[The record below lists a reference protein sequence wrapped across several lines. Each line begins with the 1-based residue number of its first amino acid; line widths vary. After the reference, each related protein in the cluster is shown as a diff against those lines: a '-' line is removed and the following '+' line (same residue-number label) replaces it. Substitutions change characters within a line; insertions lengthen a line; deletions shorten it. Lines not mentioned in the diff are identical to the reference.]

1 MRRRI
6 VFIALLLQ
14 MALASVAFA
23 ESSQITNG
31 LNYLA
36 STQNADGSW
45 ISGEEQTIATTKIIE
60 TLKLLNQT
68 STANYTNALSW
79 LQNQQLESTNHVAE
93 RIFTLAI
100 GGPDSTALIS
110 YLDELALAWGG
121 YDDFMV
127 DNLDT
132 ASALQALKAINY
144 ANQTTIQSAISY
156 LLAHQNSD
164 GGWGF
169 ENGDI
174 SNLYMTA
181 VVISTL
187 SKFKNTYNLQ
197 NQINNGAV
205 YLLSKQNADGGFGS
219 LLSTA
224 YETGLTMEALI
235 ASGVN
240 IFSASQPA
248 INYLASSQL
257 ADGSWDA
264 DPYTTALALRAFVY
278 FKPDMVITASD
289 ITFSKPDPVA
299 GDTIEVTAN
308 IRNDGPAVAT
318 DVAVKFYNGDPD
330 AGGTLIGESV
340 VPSIAAFGSTQAKI
354 TWTIPTAFA
363 GQVFVVVNPLKT
375 VDELN
380 TNNNIAS
387 KNLTTATLPDL
398 SISSADISFNPS
410 SAHAG
415 ESVVIS
421 ASVRNIGESS
431 ANNVVVDFYDGDPNA
446 NGTAIGTSVI
456 SSISAGNAAAASI
469 SGTFTNGVHSIYV
482 IIDRANSI
490 SEGSKTN
497 NTATKALTISSGKI
511 DLSIVKEDISF
522 SPINPKDG
530 SQVAINAAIRNLG
543 ESTINN
549 AEVAF
554 YLGDP
559 NAGGTAIGSIVTV
572 PAISAGGLANVNV
585 SWDLT
590 GHAGENNIYV
600 KVDPQNLITETT
612 KLNNQAYKAIVVLG
626 SSGADLSISAGDIQI
641 TPSQPN
647 AGEQA
652 VISATIYNIGTQ
664 DATNVRV
671 ETSLGDPRLGG
682 AFVFGSQ
689 TIPSIPQGGSATVQ
703 TTLNTTGYAGTYQIY
718 FNIDPLGSVIET
730 DKINNLA
737 RKSIIV
743 KVFTAPDLAV
753 TAIDTSGIT
762 TDSQTLAI
770 SGNVLVTIKN
780 SGNSNVTVPFDITV
794 FEDTDKDKKLTSG
807 TDNLVGSVTYNYNLV
822 SGASDTLMIPVSG
835 TVLFK
840 DNLLYAMV
848 DSANSVE
855 EINETNNIFNTGE
868 KCKIT
873 PSAGTFSPVVKWK
886 WTGSNILPEYNQVT
900 MTPVVGRIAD
910 TNGDGVI
917 DEKDVPAIIFNTWIF
932 GNSSNNYNYDGVLRA
947 IRGDNGQEIL
957 TISDSSLRVNPTAQI
972 ALGDIDNDGFI
983 EIIVPASDRSVLCFD
998 HTGVLKWKSP
1008 VVSSQGNMWGGPSIA
1023 DIDNNGYPVVIIAA
1037 TVLNGNDG
1045 SIRWQG
1051 TGDGSGPST
1060 FIAPLS
1066 NVADIDLDG
1075 VPEIIYGRTAYKNDG
1090 TILWHAPIS
1099 WQNGYSIIGKI
1110 DDNDPYPQVILSV
1123 SCNLYLLDHRGQTKW
1138 STSIGYGNCGAPTA
1152 ADFDGDGKPEIGV
1165 VSDGWYVVF
1174 KNDGSVLW
1182 QASIQESSSSSTSS
1196 TVFDFYGDGNPNVV
1210 YNDEQYLKIF
1220 NGSNGQLL
1228 YQMANTSATATEY
1241 PIVVDVDNDKH
1252 AEIIVSGNKIGNP
1265 GIVVL
1270 EDANDNWVNTRQIWN
1285 QYNYHITNIN
1295 DNGTIP
1301 RIEQNNWDIYNNY
1314 RCNVPIMGITDATLS
1329 YITADSTNFPSSIK
1343 ISARLGN
1350 GGALVLPLNVD
1361 VNFYDGDPAS
1371 GGIFIGATK
1380 TTKDINPG
1388 EYENVSVTWN
1398 NPAAGVHNVFAIAD
1412 GSNKITEC
1420 SRNNNIANAS
1430 FTFIDSSIINLP
1442 DLTLSPSDIVII
1454 SPNLTDGQSAVINAT
1469 IYNIGTLGAT
1479 NVGVSFYDGDPAN
1492 GGTLIGA
1499 TTVSG
1504 VGAGATAITSVVW
1517 NTYGQSG
1524 RNYIHVVI
1532 DPQNLIVELN
1542 KNNNASLVAI
1552 DVAVPTKP
1560 DLAITISDINVSNAN
1575 PKAGEILL
1583 VDATIHNLGTVVSNV
1598 EVSLYD
1604 GDRAVG
1610 GTLIIEKTITPII
1623 QSGGTAALS
1632 FEINTLGLSGNH
1644 VYYIYIDPNNK
1655 IDEVNET
1662 NNAASVSTTISLTN
1676 LNLTI
1681 STDKTD
1687 YTADEVM
1694 QIATN
1699 ISNLAATGRTESLE
1713 IKITDT
1719 FGSAVTSLITD
1730 QQITLDANEHKTF
1743 STSWNTGNIYSGD
1756 YKVVALLNETGVV
1769 VARAEKQFTISSIKS
1784 VASKISADKMSY
1796 KANETVTVSG
1806 TVQSTA
1812 ANIILSNL
1820 TAKVTFLNANGTVLY
1835 TSNNTITTLTPGQ
1848 LIQQK
1853 SYWNTGGNPQG
1864 SYNVKLEVFDGS
1876 NLLSISTASF
1886 TITGTTV
1893 SAQGINGSIS
1903 ATPNIVYA
1911 GSDISIGYTVTN
1923 SGNEDIPNLRI
1934 KILIVD
1940 PVTQMVKAEITD
1952 QQAVAKG
1959 SSIIVVGLNNISTSA
1974 LVPGTYIAIL
1984 QVATAAMTEFKTL
1997 SKANFEVKT
2006 GLEITKYI
2014 SDATNLLVWVNKK
2027 CDLLPG
2033 ILNMSCLCD
2042 DSRSYVKTDL
2052 LEKALK
2058 DAGVNYHIVYN
2069 KNNFQQEIR
2078 NPSYSDYMILGDK
2091 YLLDSNF
2098 ADELREAVFAGKG
2111 IISSL
2116 YVKYGGLGTPVSG
2129 ALWLSYLL
2137 FSQHTIDLNSS
2148 PVAAANSFVAYG
2160 KAVSVTALSGATV
2173 AGWIR
2178 SFHSPA
2184 IVLNDYGQ
2192 GRSVY
2197 YAFDLLETLNE
2208 QNYEDLANL
2217 IKNSV
2222 LYVHRP
2228 LIDNSSFLPYQFV
2241 PVNVKI
2247 KSLGCL
2253 FNLQVKET
2261 YPAGFR
2267 IYDPVTNQWITKN
2280 PWIKDMHIESNE
2292 IKNFQYY
2299 ALTPD
2304 AQGLYTLQ
2312 TEIGFLENGTYQ
2324 TYTNLD
2330 VNVNVE
2336 GQDKTVLADD
2346 IIAVL
2351 RALRVNVIDKLTIYS
2366 AIHYIEMVKS
2376 RDRQGSSKS
2385 ICQENILDMLT
2396 AINKIVLITSCDTTQ
2411 VRLMMDM
2418 LLRIYENKYYFW

>member
-1 MRRRI
+1 MRNKTI
-6 VFIALLLQ
+6 LSVLLIQIILT
-14 MALASVAFA
+14 SITFA
-23 ESSQITNG
+23 QSSQITNG

-36 STQNADGSW
+36 AAQNSDGSW
-45 ISGEEQTIATTKIIE
+45 LSGEEQTITTIKVIE

-68 STANYTNALSW
+68 GTTNYINALSW
-79 LQNQQLESTNHVAE
+79 LQNQPLETTNQVAE
-93 RIFTLAI
+93 RIYSLAV
-100 GGPDSTALIS
+100 GGSDSVALIS
-110 YLDELALAWGG
+110 YLDERALAWGG
-121 YDDFMV
+121 YDDFTV

-132 ASALQALKAINY
+132 TSALQALKAINY

-156 LLAHQNSD
+156 LLLHQNSD
-164 GGWGF
+164 SGWGF
-169 ENGDI
+169 DNGDV

-187 SKFKNTYNLQ
+187 SQFTNTYNLQ
-197 NQINNGAV
+197 NQINNGAA
-205 YLLSKQNADGGFGS
+205 YLLSKQNTDGGFGS
-219 LLSTA
+219 SPSTA
-224 YETGLTMEALI
+224 YETGLAMEALI

-240 IFSASQPA
+240 ITSASQPA

-257 ADGSWDA
+257 ADGSWDE
-264 DPYTTALALRAFVY
+264 DPYTTALAIRAFVY
-278 FKPDMVITASD
+278 FKPDMVIATSD

-308 IRNDGPAVAT
+308 IRNDGPAVAS
-318 DVAVKFYNGDPD
+318 DVTVKFYNGDPD
-330 AGGTLIGESV
+330 TGGTLIGESV

-354 TWTIPTAFA
+354 TWTIPAAFA
-363 GQVFVVVNPLKT
+363 GEVFVVVNPLNT
-375 VDELN
+375 VEELN
-380 TNNNIAS
+380 NSNDKAS

-410 SAHAG
+410 LPHAG
-415 ESVVIS
+415 ESVNIAV
-421 ASVRNIGESS
+421 SVRNIGETS
-431 ANNVVVDFYDGDPNA
+431 ASNIAVDFYDGDPNA
-446 NGTAIGTSVI
+446 GGTAIGTSII
-456 SSISAGNAAAASI
+456 SSISAGGTASASI
-469 SGTFTNGVHSIYV
+469 SGTFTNGEHSIYV
-482 IIDRANSI
+482 VIDRANSI
-490 SEGSKTN
+490 NEGSKTN

-522 SPINPKDG
+522 SPANPKEG
-530 SQVAINAAIRNLG
+530 SQVTINAAIRNLG
-543 ESTINN
+543 ESTENN
-549 AEVAF
+549 AEVTF

-559 NAGGTAIGSIVTV
+559 STGGTAIGAVITV

-585 SWDLT
+585 SWDST

-612 KLNNQAYKAIVVLG
+612 KLNNQAYRTIVVLG
-626 SSGADLSISAGDIQI
+626 NSGADLSISASDIQI
-641 TPSQPN
+641 TPAQPN

-652 VISATIYNIGTQ
+652 VISATVYNIGTQ

-682 AFVFGSQ
+682 AFVFGTQ
-689 TIPSIPQGGSATVQ
+689 TVPSIPQGGSVTVQ
-703 TTLNTTGYAGTYQIY
+703 TTLDTTGYAGTYQIY
-718 FNIDPLGSVIET
+718 FNIDPVGNVIET
-730 DKINNLA
+730 DKLNNIA
-737 RKSIIV
+737 RKSILV
-743 KVFTAPDLAV
+743 KAFTAPDLTV
-753 TAIDTSGIT
+753 TAIDTAGMT
-762 TDSQTLAI
+762 TDSQALTI
-770 SGNVLVTIKN
+770 SGSVQVTIKN
-780 SGNSNVTVPFDITV
+780 GGNSNTTAPFDVTV
-794 FEDTDKDKKLTSG
+794 FEDTDKDKKFTPG
-807 TDNLVGSVTYNYNLV
+807 IDNVVGSATYNSNLAE
-822 SGASDTLMIPVSG
+822 GASDIIGMPVSG

-848 DSANSVE
+848 DSANSVA
-855 EINETNNIFNTGE
+855 EINETNNILSTGA
-868 KCKIT
+868 KCEIT
-873 PSAGTFSPVVKWK
+873 PSAGAFNPVVKWK
-886 WTGSNILPEYNQVT
+886 WTGSNILAEYNQVM

-917 DEKDVPAIIFNTWIF
+917 DERDVPAIIFSTWF
-932 GNSSNNYNYDGVLRA
+932 YGNYGNHYNDDGVLRA
-947 IRGDNGQEIL
+947 IRGDNGQEIF

-972 ALGDIDNDGFI
+972 ALGDIDNDGFL
-983 EIIVPASDRSVLCFD
+983 EIIVPASDRSVFCFE

-1008 VVSSQGNMWGGPSIA
+1008 VVSFQGNMWGGPSIA
-1023 DIDNNGYPVVIIAA
+1023 DIDNSGNPVVVIASI
-1037 TVLNGNDG
+1037 VLNGNDG

-1051 TGDGSGPST
+1051 TGDGTGPST
-1060 FIAPLS
+1060 FLAPLS

-1075 VPEIIYGRTAYKNDG
+1075 IPEIIYGRTAYKNDG

-1110 DDNDPYPQVILSV
+1110 DDNDPYPQVVLSV

-1138 STSIGYGNCGAPTA
+1138 STGIGYGNCGAPTL
-1152 ADFDGDGKPEIGV
+1152 ADFDGDGKSEIGV

-1174 KNDGSVLW
+1174 ENDGSVLW
-1182 QASIQESSSSSTSS
+1182 QALIQESSSSSTSS

-1210 YNDEQYLKIF
+1210 YNDEQYLKIY

-1295 DNGTIP
+1295 DNGSIP

-1314 RCNVPIMGITDATLS
+1314 RCNVPIMGTADATVS
-1329 YITADSTNFPSSIK
+1329 YIVADSTNFPSSV
-1343 ISARLGN
+1343 SLAVRLGN

-1380 TTKDINPG
+1380 TTKDIKSG
-1388 EYENVSVTWN
+1388 EYENVSMTWN
-1398 NPAAGVHNVFAIAD
+1398 NPTAGVHNIFAVAD

-1420 SRNNNIANAS
+1420 SQNNNIANAS

-1469 IYNIGTLGAT
+1469 IHNIGTLGAS
-1479 NVGVSFYDGDPAN
+1479 NIEVSFFDGDPAN
-1492 GGTLIGA
+1492 GGTLIGS
-1499 TTVSG
+1499 TTVPG
-1504 VGAGATAITSVVW
+1504 VGAGATTITSVVW
-1517 NTYGQSG
+1517 DTYGQSG

-1532 DPQNLIVELN
+1532 DPQNLITELN

-1583 VDATIHNLGTVVSNV
+1583 VNATVHNLGTAVSNV

-1604 GDRAVG
+1604 GDPAVG
-1610 GTLIIEKTITPII
+1610 STLIMQKSITPII

-1719 FGSAVTSLITD
+1719 FGSTVTSLITD
-1730 QQITLDANEHKTF
+1730 QQITLDANENKTF
-1743 STSWNTGNIYSGD
+1743 STTWNTGNIYSGD

-1769 VARAEKQFTISSIKS
+1769 VVRAEKQFTISSIKS

-1796 KANETVTVSG
+1796 KANETVTVFG
-1806 TVQSTA
+1806 TVQNTA
-1812 ANIILSNL
+1812 ANLILSNL
-1820 TAKVTFLNANGTVLY
+1820 TAKVTLLNTNGTVLY
-1835 TSNNTITTLTPGQ
+1835 AEDKAIASLTPGQ
-1848 LIQQK
+1848 IVQLK
-1853 SYWNTGGNPQG
+1853 SYWNAGANPQG
-1864 SYNVKLEVFDGS
+1864 SYNVKLAVFDGS
-1876 NLLSISTASF
+1876 NLLSISTTSF

-1893 SAQGINGSIS
+1893 SAQGIDGNIS

-1911 GSDISIGYTVTN
+1911 GSDVSIGYTVTN
-1923 SGNEDIPNLRI
+1923 GGNEDIPNLRI

-1940 PVTQMVKAEITD
+1940 PVTQMVKAEIND
-1952 QQAVAKG
+1952 QQAIAKG
-1959 SSIIVVGLNNISTSA
+1959 ASIVVLGLNNVSTSA

-1984 QVATAAMTEFKTL
+1984 QVTTEVMTEFKTL

-2006 GLEITKYI
+2006 GLEITKSI
-2014 SDATNLLVWVNKK
+2014 SDATSLLVWVNKK

-2042 DSRSYVKTDL
+2042 DSSNYIQTDL

-2069 KNNFQQEIR
+2069 KNDFQQEIR

-2091 YLLDSNF
+2091 YLLDINF

-2116 YVKYGGLGTPVSG
+2116 YVKYGGFGTPVSG

-2148 PVAAANSFVAYG
+2148 PIAAASSFVAYG

-2241 PVNVKI
+2241 PVNVQI
-2247 KSLGCL
+2247 KSLGGV
-2253 FNLQVKET
+2253 FDLQIKET

-2267 IYDPVTNQWITKN
+2267 IYDPVTNLFITNN
-2280 PWIKDMHIESNE
+2280 PWIKTLNIEVNE
-2292 IKNFQYY
+2292 TKNFQYFSI
-2299 ALTPD
+2299 TPD
-2304 AQGLYTLQ
+2304 TQGSYTLN
-2312 TEIGFLENGTYQ
+2312 TEISFLENGIYK
-2324 TYTNLD
+2324 TYTDLD
-2330 VNVNVE
+2330 ENITVV
-2336 GQDKTVLADD
+2336 GQNKTALAND
-2346 IIAVL
+2346 IISAL
-2351 RALRVNVIDKLTIYS
+2351 RALRVNIIDKITVNL
-2366 AIHYIEMVKS
+2366 AIQHIEMVKN
-2376 RDRQGSSKS
+2376 RNKQGNSKS
-2385 ICQENILDMLT
+2385 ICQENILDILT
-2396 AINKIVLITSCDTTQ
+2396 AINKIILITSCDTTQ
-2411 VRLMMDM
+2411 VRLMMDTQ
-2418 LLRIYENKYYFW
+2418 LRIYENEYYFW